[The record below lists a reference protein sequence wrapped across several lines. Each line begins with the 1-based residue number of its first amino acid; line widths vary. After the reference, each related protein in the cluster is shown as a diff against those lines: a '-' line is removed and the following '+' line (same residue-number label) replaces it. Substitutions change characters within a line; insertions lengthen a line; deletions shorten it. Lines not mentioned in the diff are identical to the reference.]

1 MAYRRRQVV
10 SRSSTFKE
18 DINVNRNDLLQAHH
32 NINDGSMS
40 APPLSSS
47 IHNSL
52 ATPSF
57 NNSLAAQAIKAS
69 ATRRDP
75 SHSFAIANSSLPII
89 HHENHTRSKVLL
101 SFTFFSFLY
110 SFPSLS
116 IIQFT
121 YAEL

>member
-75 SHSFAIANSSLPII
+75 SHSFAIANSSIPII
-89 HHENHTRSKVLL
+89 HHENHTRSKVL
-101 SFTFFSFLY
+101 
-110 SFPSLS
+110 
-116 IIQFT
+116 
-121 YAEL
+121 